1 MPPGVCPP
9 RPPAKSPKGKPR
21 LRNGDNR
28 GAGRPRESPGG
39 PFTTRNGYRMCGI
52 VGYIGFRNATDVLI
66 DGLRRLEY
74 RGYDSA
80 GIAVRTPE
88 GLKVVKRSGKL
99 SALERALKEEHL
111 EGPLG
116 VGHTRWAT
124 HGAPTDPNAHPH
136 TTEDGTIA
144 VIHNGIIENYLE
156 LKEALRARGHRFAS
170 DTDSEVLAH
179 LIEEKYQGDLFEA
192 FREALKEV
200 RGAYAVVAVH
210 KDHQEL
216 VAART
221 VSPLVIGLGEGEN
234 FLASDVP
241 ALLPYTRRVI
251 FLHDG
256 DLARITREGV
266 VVTDLKGRPVA
277 REAVEVDW
285 TLEAAEKGGFPH
297 YMLKEIYEQPWV
309 LENTLGGRLR
319 EEEGDVELGL
329 SLDPKAIDRIHVIAC
344 GTASYAGWYGKYLL
358 EALARIPTEWDVASE
373 YRYRDPLADERT
385 LAIAISQSGET
396 IDTLEGLREAKAK
409 GAKTLGIINAKGSSL
424 TREVEDVL
432 YIHAGPE
439 IGVASTKAYTAMLS
453 AMAMLA
459 VHLGRGRGILSRE
472 KARELIREMRKLP
485 RLVEEVLEKR
495 PLIAHLA
502 EKYHQAQDFLFLGR
516 HVQAPTAYEGALK
529 LKEISYIHAEAYPAG
544 EMKHGPIALIDEHL
558 PVVVL
563 ATQGPLYEKTLSN
576 IQEVRARG
584 GKVIAIATLGDA
596 GIAKLAQDVLYV
608 PEVHPLLA
616 PIVSVVPLQLLAYE
630 IAVLLGRDVDQPRNL
645 AKSVTVE

>member
-1 MPPGVCPP
+1 
-9 RPPAKSPKGKPR
+9 
-21 LRNGDNR
+21 
-28 GAGRPRESPGG
+28 
-39 PFTTRNGYRMCGI
+39 MCGI

-66 DGLRRLEY
+66 EGLRRLEY

-80 GIAVRTPE
+80 GVAVRTPE
-88 GLKVVKRSGKL
+88 GLRVVKRSGKL
-99 SALERALKEEHL
+99 STLESALKGERL

-116 VGHTRWAT
+116 IGHTRWAT

-136 TTEDGTIA
+136 TTEDGRIA

-156 LKEALRARGHRFAS
+156 LKEALRARGHRFRS
-170 DTDSEVLAH
+170 ETDSEVLAH
-179 LIEEKYQGDLFEA
+179 LLEEKYQGDLFQA
-192 FREALKEV
+192 LREALKEV

-210 KDHQEL
+210 QDHEEL

-266 VVTDLKGRPVA
+266 EIRDLGGKPLA
-277 REAVEVDW
+277 REVVEVDW

-319 EEEGDVELGL
+319 EEEGDVDLGL
-329 SLDPKAIDRIHVIAC
+329 NLDPKAIDRIHMIAC
-344 GTASYAGWYGKYLL
+344 GTAGYAGWYGKYLL

-373 YRYRDPLADERT
+373 YRYRDPIVDERT
-385 LAIAISQSGET
+385 LAVAISQSGET

-409 GAKTLGIINAKGSSL
+409 GARTLGVINAKGSSL

-439 IGVASTKAYTAMLS
+439 IGVASTKAYTAMLA

-459 VHLGRGRGILSRE
+459 VHLGRSRGVLSRE
-472 KARELIREMRKLP
+472 RARELIQEMRKLP

-584 GKVIAIATLGDA
+584 GKVIAVATEGDTE
-596 GIAKLAQDVLYV
+596 ITKLAQDVFYV
-608 PEVHPLLA
+608 PGIHPLLA

>member
-1 MPPGVCPP
+1 
-9 RPPAKSPKGKPR
+9 
-21 LRNGDNR
+21 
-28 GAGRPRESPGG
+28 
-39 PFTTRNGYRMCGI
+39 MCGI
-52 VGYIGFRNATDVLI
+52 VGYIGFRNAADVLL

-80 GIAVRTPE
+80 GVAVKTAE
-88 GLKVVKRSGKL
+88 GLKVVKRSGRL
-99 SALERALKEEHL
+99 SALEAALEEAGL
-111 EGPLG
+111 QGSLG
-116 VGHTRWAT
+116 IGHTRWAT

-136 TTEDGTIA
+136 ATEDGRIA
-144 VIHNGIIENYLE
+144 VIHNGIVENYLE
-156 LKEALRARGHRFAS
+156 LKEALKARGHRFLS
-170 DTDSEVLAH
+170 ETDSEVLAH
-179 LIEEKYQGDLFEA
+179 LLEEKYQGDLFEA
-192 FREALKEV
+192 LKEALKGV

-210 KDHQEL
+210 GDREEM

-221 VSPLVIGLGEGEN
+221 VTPLVIGLGEGEN

-241 ALLPYTRRVI
+241 ALLPYTRKVI

-266 VVTDLKGRPVA
+266 EITDLEGNPLA

-285 TLEAAEKGGFPH
+285 SLEAAEKGGFPH

-309 LENTLGGRLR
+309 LENTLGGRLL
-319 EEEGDVELGL
+319 EEEGDVDLGL
-329 SLDPKAIDRIHVIAC
+329 SLDPTEVERVHMVAC
-344 GTASYAGWYGKYLL
+344 GTAAYAGLYGKYLL
-358 EALARIPTEWDVASE
+358 EGLARIPVEWDVASE
-373 YRYRDPLADERT
+373 YRYRDPVVDGKT
-385 LAIAISQSGET
+385 LAVAISQSGET
-396 IDTLEGLREAKAK
+396 IDTLEGLREARRR
-409 GAKTLGIINAKGSSL
+409 GARTLGVVNAKGSSL
-424 TREVEDVL
+424 TREVEAVL

-439 IGVASTKAYTAMLS
+439 IGVASTKAY
-453 AMAMLA
+453 MAMLA
-459 VHLGRGRGILSRE
+459 AMALLALRFGRARGTLGKE
-472 KARELIREMRKLP
+472 EAQTLIRELKKLP

-495 PLIAHLA
+495 PLIAHIA

-516 HVQAPTAYEGALK
+516 HVQVPTAYEGALK

-584 GKVIAIATLGDA
+584 GKVIAIATEGDEEI
-596 GIAKLAQDVLYV
+596 GKLAQDVIYV
-608 PEVHPLLA
+608 PQVHPLLS
-616 PIVSVVPLQLLAYE
+616 PLVSVVPLQLLAYE
-630 IAVLLGRDVDQPRNL
+630 VAVLLGRDVDQPRNL

>member
-1 MPPGVCPP
+1 
-9 RPPAKSPKGKPR
+9 
-21 LRNGDNR
+21 
-28 GAGRPRESPGG
+28 
-39 PFTTRNGYRMCGI
+39 MCGI
-52 VGYIGFRNATDVLI
+52 VGYVGFRNATDVLL
-66 DGLRRLEY
+66 DGLKRLEY

-80 GIAVRTPE
+80 GVAVRTPE

-99 SALERALKEEHL
+99 SALEAALKGAGL

-116 VGHTRWAT
+116 IGHTRWAT

-136 TTEDGTIA
+136 TTEDGKIA
-144 VIHNGIIENYLE
+144 VIHNGIFENYLE
-156 LKEALRARGHRFAS
+156 LKEALRGRGHRFAS
-170 DTDSEVLAH
+170 ETDSEVLAH
-179 LIEEKYQGDLFEA
+179 LVEERYRGDLFQA
-192 FREALKEV
+192 VREALGEV
-200 RGAYAVVAVH
+200 RGAYAAVVVH
-210 KDHQEL
+210 EDREEI

-241 ALLPYTRRVI
+241 ALLPYTRKVI

-256 DLARITREGV
+256 DVARITREGV
-266 VVTDLKGRPVA
+266 EIADLEGRPVQ
-277 REAVEVDW
+277 REVVEVDW

-329 SLDPKAIDRIHVIAC
+329 ALDPREVERVHVIAC
-344 GTASYAGWYGKYLL
+344 GTAGYAGWYGKYLL

-373 YRYRDPLADERT
+373 YRYRDPVVDGKT
-385 LAIAISQSGET
+385 LALAISQSGET
-396 IDTLEGLREAKAK
+396 IDTLEGLREAKRK
-409 GAKTLGIINAKGSSL
+409 GARSLGVINAKGSTL
-424 TREVEDVL
+424 TREVEEVL

-439 IGVASTKAYTAMLS
+439 IGVASTKAYTAMLA
-453 AMAMLA
+453 AMALLA
-459 VHLGRGRGILSRE
+459 VRFGRARGTLE
-472 KARELIREMRKLP
+472 KGEAQRLLREMRKLP
-485 RLVEEVLEKR
+485 RLVEAALEQR
-495 PLIAHLA
+495 PLVAHIA

-516 HVQAPTAYEGALK
+516 HVQTPTAYEGALK

-584 GKVIAIATLGDA
+584 GKVIAIATEGDE
-596 GIAKLAQDVLYV
+596 GIRKLAQDVIYV

-630 IAVLLGRDVDQPRNL
+630 VAVLLGRDVDQPRNL

>member
-1 MPPGVCPP
+1 
-9 RPPAKSPKGKPR
+9 
-21 LRNGDNR
+21 
-28 GAGRPRESPGG
+28 
-39 PFTTRNGYRMCGI
+39 MCGI

-80 GIAVRTPE
+80 GVAVRTPE

-99 SALERALKEEHL
+99 SALESALKEEHL

-116 VGHTRWAT
+116 IGHTRWAT

-136 TTEDGTIA
+136 TTEDGRIA

-170 DTDSEVLAH
+170 ETDSEVLAH
-179 LIEEKYQGDLFEA
+179 LIEEKYRGDLFQA
-192 FREALKEV
+192 LREALKEV
-200 RGAYAVVAVH
+200 RGAYAVVVAH
-210 KDHQEL
+210 EDHQEI

-256 DLARITREGV
+256 DLARITREEV
-266 VVTDLKGRPVA
+266 VVTDLEGHPLP
-277 REAVEVDW
+277 REVVEIDW

-329 SLDPKAIDRIHVIAC
+329 GLDPLAIDRIHVIAC
-344 GTASYAGWYGKYLL
+344 GTAAYAGWYGKYLL

-373 YRYRDPLADERT
+373 YRYRDPVVDSKT

-409 GAKTLGIINAKGSSL
+409 GARTLGIINAKGSSI

-439 IGVASTKAYTAMLS
+439 IGVASTKAYIAMLS

-495 PLIAHLA
+495 PIIAHLA

-563 ATQGPLYEKTLSN
+563 ATRGPLYEKTLSN

>member
-1 MPPGVCPP
+1 
-9 RPPAKSPKGKPR
+9 
-21 LRNGDNR
+21 
-28 GAGRPRESPGG
+28 
-39 PFTTRNGYRMCGI
+39 MCGI

-80 GIAVRTPE
+80 GVAVRTPE

-99 SALERALKEEHL
+99 SALESALKEERL

-116 VGHTRWAT
+116 IGHTRWAT

-136 TTEDGTIA
+136 TTEDGKIA

-170 DTDSEVLAH
+170 ETDTEVLAH
-179 LIEEKYQGDLFEA
+179 LIEEKYRGDLFQA
-192 FREALKEV
+192 LREALKEV
-200 RGAYAVVAVH
+200 RGAYAVVVAH
-210 KDHQEL
+210 EDHQEI

-256 DLARITREGV
+256 DLARITREEV
-266 VVTDLKGRPVA
+266 AVTDLEGHPLP
-277 REAVEVDW
+277 REVVEIDW

-329 SLDPKAIDRIHVIAC
+329 GLDPLAIDRIHVIAC
-344 GTASYAGWYGKYLL
+344 GTAAYAGWYGKYLL

-373 YRYRDPLADERT
+373 YRYRDPVVDEKT

-396 IDTLEGLREAKAK
+396 IDTLEGIREAKAK
-409 GAKTLGIINAKGSSL
+409 GARTLGVINAKGSSI

-439 IGVASTKAYTAMLS
+439 IGVASTKAYIAMLA

-459 VHLGRGRGILSRE
+459 IHFGRRRGILPKE
-472 KARELIREMRKLP
+472 KAQGLLKEMRKLP

-563 ATQGPLYEKTLSN
+563 ATRGPLYEKTLSN

-584 GKVIAIATLGDA
+584 GKVIAIATEGDA
-596 GIAKLAQDVLYV
+596 EIPKLAQDVLYV

>member
-1 MPPGVCPP
+1 
-9 RPPAKSPKGKPR
+9 
-21 LRNGDNR
+21 
-28 GAGRPRESPGG
+28 
-39 PFTTRNGYRMCGI
+39 MCGI
-52 VGYIGFRNATDVLI
+52 VGYVGFRNATDVLV

-80 GIAVRTPE
+80 GVAVRTEE
-88 GLKVVKRSGKL
+88 GLRVAKRSGKL
-99 SALERALKEEHL
+99 SALEALLKEERL
-111 EGPLG
+111 EGTLG

-136 TTEDGTIA
+136 TTEDGKIA
-144 VIHNGIIENYLE
+144 VIHNGIVENYLE
-156 LKEALRARGHRFAS
+156 LKEALLARGHRFS
-170 DTDSEVLAH
+170 SETDSEVLAH
-179 LIEEKYQGDLFEA
+179 LVEEKYQGDLFQA
-192 FREALKEV
+192 LREALKEV
-200 RGAYAVVAVH
+200 RGAYALVVVH
-210 KDHQEL
+210 EDHEEI

-221 VSPLVIGLGEGEN
+221 VSPLVVGLGEGEN

-256 DLARITREGV
+256 DLVRLSREGV
-266 VVTDLKGRPVA
+266 EITDLAGNPVA
-277 REAVEVDW
+277 REVVEVDW

-319 EEEGDVELGL
+319 EEEGDVALGL
-329 SLDPKAIDRIHVIAC
+329 ALDPREVERVHFIAC
-344 GTASYAGWYGKYLL
+344 GTAAYAGWYGKYLM
-358 EALARIPTEWDVASE
+358 EILARIPAEWEVASE
-373 YRYRDPLADERT
+373 YRYRDPVVDGKT
-385 LAIAISQSGET
+385 LAVAISQSGET
-396 IDTLEGLREAKAK
+396 IDTLEGVREAKAK
-409 GAKTLGIINAKGSSL
+409 GARTLGIINAKGSSI
-424 TREVEDVL
+424 TREVEEVL

-439 IGVASTKAYTAMLS
+439 IGVASTKAYTAMLA
-453 AMAMLA
+453 AMALLA
-459 VHLGRGRGILSRE
+459 LRFARARGTLPKEAAQG
-472 KARELIREMRKLP
+472 LIREMRKLP
-485 RLVEEVLEKR
+485 RLVEEALEKR
-495 PLIAHLA
+495 PIVAHIA

-544 EMKHGPIALIDEHL
+544 EMKHGPIALIDERL

-563 ATQGPLYEKTLSN
+563 ATRGPLYEKTLSN

-584 GKVIAIATLGDA
+584 GKVIAVATEGDEE
-596 GIAKLAQDVLYV
+596 IRKLAQDVIYV

-630 IAVLLGRDVDQPRNL
+630 VAVLLGRDVDQPRNL

>member
-1 MPPGVCPP
+1 
-9 RPPAKSPKGKPR
+9 
-21 LRNGDNR
+21 
-28 GAGRPRESPGG
+28 
-39 PFTTRNGYRMCGI
+39 MCGI

-80 GIAVRTPE
+80 GVAVRTPE

-179 LIEEKYQGDLFEA
+179 LIEEKYRGNLFQA
-192 FREALKEV
+192 LKEALKEV

-266 VVTDLKGRPVA
+266 VVTDLEGRPLS

-373 YRYRDPLADERT
+373 YRYRDPVADERT

-409 GAKTLGIINAKGSSL
+409 GAKTLGVINAKGSSL

>member
-1 MPPGVCPP
+1 
-9 RPPAKSPKGKPR
+9 
-21 LRNGDNR
+21 
-28 GAGRPRESPGG
+28 
-39 PFTTRNGYRMCGI
+39 MCGI

-80 GIAVRTPE
+80 GVAVRTPA

-99 SALERALKEEHL
+99 SALESALKEERL

-116 VGHTRWAT
+116 IGHTRWAT

-136 TTEDGTIA
+136 TTEDGRIA

-156 LKEALRARGHRFAS
+156 LKEALKARGHRFAS
-170 DTDSEVLAH
+170 ETDSEVLAH
-179 LIEEKYQGDLFEA
+179 LVEEKYQGDLFQA
-192 FREALKEV
+192 LREALKEV
-200 RGAYAVVAVH
+200 RGAYAVVVAH
-210 KDHQEL
+210 EDHQEI

-221 VSPLVIGLGEGEN
+221 VSPLVIGLGEGES

-266 VVTDLKGRPVA
+266 EVSDLQGNPLE
-277 REAVEVDW
+277 REAVEIDW

-329 SLDPKAIDRIHVIAC
+329 GLDPLAIDRIHVIAC
-344 GTASYAGWYGKYLL
+344 GTAAYAGWYGKYLL

-373 YRYRDPLADERT
+373 YRYRDPVADSKT

-409 GAKTLGIINAKGSSL
+409 GARTLGVINAKGSSI

-439 IGVASTKAYTAMLS
+439 IGVASTKAYMAMLA

-459 VHLGRGRGILSRE
+459 VHFGRRRGILSKEEAQRLL
-472 KARELIREMRKLP
+472 KEMRKLP

-563 ATQGPLYEKTLSN
+563 ATKGPLYEKTLSN

-584 GKVIAIATLGDA
+584 GKVIAIATEGDTEI
-596 GIAKLAQDVLYV
+596 GKLAQDVFHV

-616 PIVSVVPLQLLAYE
+616 PMVSVVPLQLLAYE